1 MAGARTLLIVSQV
14 YIPDPAS
21 VGQHM
26 HDVAAEMVRRGW
38 RVVVLASARGYEDHS
53 TKYLS
58 REHIDGVEVYRL
70 PLSSFGKASI
80 AARLVGGVTFLF
92 LATLRALLSGRV
104 ERILISTSPPMAG
117 IAGVF
122 LSVIKR
128 AELKYWA
135 MDINP
140 DQLVAVGTIAEKSI
154 PAQIFD
160 WMNRRLLIRSSD
172 VIALDRF
179 MLATLARKA
188 PIGEKSAIIPPW
200 PHIDQVDEP
209 LPHAE
214 NRFRRE
220 HKLAGQ
226 FVVMYSGNLS
236 LAHPI
241 TTILEA
247 SARMA
252 ERPDVLF
259 LFVGGGLGRAEIEA
273 FIEEHEPKNIKLL
286 PYQPISTLRHS
297 LSAADVHLVSMG
309 DEMVGIVHPC
319 KIYGAMAV
327 GRPLL
332 TLGPRS
338 SHVSDILNQVDVGK
352 QVEHGDV
359 DATVAAIQEFLDL
372 SEVDRRRMGERA
384 QRAIRDRFSRSKLC
398 GDFCDVIERSRR

>member
-1 MAGARTLLIVSQV
+1 MKKARTLLIVSQV
-14 YIPDPAS
+14 YVPDPAS

-26 HDVAAEMVRRGW
+26 HDVAVEMVRRGW
-38 RVVVLASARGYEDHS
+38 RVVVLASARGYEDHK
-53 TKYLS
+53 TKYVA
-58 REHIDGVEVYRL
+58 RETLDGVEVIRL

-80 AARLVGGVTFLF
+80 AARLVGGLTFLF
-92 LATLRALLSGRV
+92 LASLRALVAGRV
-104 ERILISTSPPMAG
+104 DRILISTSPPMAG
-117 IAGVF
+117 IAGVG
-122 LSVIKR
+122 LSLIKG

-140 DQLVAVGTIAEKSI
+140 DQLIAVGTIGRASL
-154 PAQIFD
+154 PSRIFD
-160 WMNRRLLIRSSD
+160 WMNRKLLNRSSD

-188 PIGEKSAIIPPW
+188 PIGEKSAVIPPW

-209 LPHAE
+209 LPHAA
-214 NRFRRE
+214 NRFRE
-220 HKLAGQ
+220 ENGLYDK

-247 SARMA
+247 SARLA

-259 LFVGGGLGRAEIEA
+259 LFVGGGLGRAEIEKY
-273 FIEEHEPKNIKLL
+273 IDEHHPENIRLL
-286 PYQPISTLRHS
+286 PYQPISALRHS

-309 DEMVGIVHPC
+309 EEMVGIVHPC

-332 TLGPRS
+332 TLGPKE
-338 SHVSDILNQVDVGK
+338 SHVSDILNDLDVGK
-352 QVEHGDV
+352 QVQHGDV
-359 DATVAAIQEFLDL
+359 GATVRAIEEFQDMPVT
-372 SEVDRRRMGERA
+372 EREAMGGRA
-384 QRAIRDRFSRSKLC
+384 QRAVRERFSRTKLC
-398 GDFCDVIERSRR
+398 GDFCDVLERSAN